1 MEPREGLF
9 EEIMG
14 CIRKKRLFYAKCR
27 MAAFFL
33 LFVGSATAFL
43 PVLRIAAVEFS
54 ESGFLEFISLL
65 VSDSGVIL
73 VSWQNFLLALA
84 ESLPAVSLAMLL
96 TVAMIFLRSFQI
108 ISKDLK
114 FVYGYK

>member
-14 CIRKKRLFYAKCR
+14 CIRREEFFYAKCR
-27 MAAFFL
+27 MAAFFV
-33 LFVGSATAFL
+33 FFAGSAAAFL
-43 PVLRIAAVEFS
+43 PVLRIAAAEFS
-54 ESGFLEFISLL
+54 ESGFLEFMSLL

-84 ESLPAVSLAMLL
+84 ETLPAASLALL
-96 TVAMIFLRSFQI
+96 LAVAVIFLQSLKI
-108 ISKDLK
+108 ISRDLK
-114 FVYGYK
+114 FVYGYN